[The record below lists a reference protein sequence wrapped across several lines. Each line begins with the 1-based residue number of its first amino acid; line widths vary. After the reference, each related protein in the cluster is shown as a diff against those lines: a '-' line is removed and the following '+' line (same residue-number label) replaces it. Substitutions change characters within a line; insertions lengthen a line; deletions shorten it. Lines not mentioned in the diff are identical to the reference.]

1 MRMLDGL
8 KAKVDV
14 AGCKVRAARVRM
26 LDLKM
31 LRYATRHGGNTSQG
45 SIPP

>member
-8 KAKVDV
+8 KAEVDV

-26 LDLKM
+26 PGFEM
-31 LRYATRHGGNTSQG
+31 LRFAARHGGNTSQG